1 MPNTITEATAGM
13 MLPESTPERE
23 ELRDKVWDAWDAYV
37 LATTEQQRKA
47 RRRAFRAAQKRLA
60 DYDRQL
66 QRTNE

>member
-1 MPNTITEATAGM
+1 MRSSIRIELPNT
-13 MLPESTPERE
+13 TPERE
-23 ELRDKVWDAWDAYV
+23 VLRDKVWEAWDAYV
-37 LATTEQQRKA
+37 LATTTSSEQQRKA